1 MTAFAAFRLKADSD
15 IILLSKFPQFL
26 EKFVAVHV
34 FFIGF
39 FVRMSRQKCP
49 NLKGADDGD
58 YQNVKLLSAEA
69 AKNLV
74 FLELI

>member
-1 MTAFAAFRLKADSD
+1 
-15 IILLSKFPQFL
+15 
-26 EKFVAVHV
+26 
-34 FFIGF
+34 
-39 FVRMSRQKCP
+39 MSRQECP